1 MAIQQTAPKSV
12 GVSLSNF
19 MDDIKKRAL
28 TNTKKKRTID
38 EIATN
43 LNSKEVSI
51 IFIYTKFYSRAIQK
65 SKEDLDSSS
74 RKVIQRISK
83 ES

>member
-1 MAIQQTAPKSV
+1 
-12 GVSLSNF
+12 

-28 TNTKKKRTID
+28 TNAKKKRTID

-51 IFIYTKFYSRAIQK
+51 FFIIQNYFLEQFR
-65 SKEDLDSSS
+65 SKRE
-74 RKVIQRISK
+74 V
-83 ES
+83 

>member
-1 MAIQQTAPKSV
+1 
-12 GVSLSNF
+12 

-28 TNTKKKRTID
+28 TNAKKKRTID

-51 IFIYTKFYSRAIQK
+51 IFIYSKFCFRAIQK
-65 SKEDLDSSS
+65 LKEGLDLNTKKD
-74 RKVIQRISK
+74 IQRILK
-83 ES
+83 EN